1 MARANNSPTNWKGNV
16 EIVENNNILHIFN
29 EFRKMP
35 PVRKFDVAEIKE
47 RLDKYFDICEENRFI
62 PTVESMMLCLG
73 ISRQAAWK
81 WQKEE
86 CEAGQIVERA
96 KQFINAIISSAAMM
110 GQTPFPYAIWLQK
123 NHFGY
128 SDSQKLEIE
137 GVYDSRKALSAAD
150 LPKLSDLKDKIQ
162 RFVADNNK
170 SVMQSEAK
178 EQGENGD

>member
-1 MARANNSPTNWKGNV
+1 MARANNSPTNWKENV
-16 EIVENNNILHIFN
+16 EITDENNILRVFN
-29 EFRKMP
+29 SFRKLP
-35 PVRKFDVAEIKE
+35 PVNKADVEGVKE
-47 RLDKYFDICEENRFI
+47 RLDRYFEVCADAKFI

-81 WQKEE
+81 WQKAE

-96 KQFINAIISSAAMM
+96 KQFINAIITSAAMM

-128 SDSQKLEIE
+128 ADSQKLEIE

-178 EQGENGD
+178 EQGEN